1 VISVVESIAPA
12 ALQVVCCD
20 VAGYATQKA
29 TADAIT
35 ALRQTPSPLTGEP
48 LPAAFW
54 KHADEQTVVGL
65 TAVFQ
70 AISRHKLDPTRFT
83 DWGILA
89 APRFLGR
96 AALAVALNRFAL
108 EGAWGISPHL
118 IPHRSL
124 HSISGTVSQALKIQ
138 GPNFGVGGGPNA
150 AGEALLVAGGMIA
163 DERLPGVWVILTG
176 YEPELAPTN
185 PAEAE
190 QESSSSPP
198 PAATAVALAL
208 RRGED
213 STGQLRLRLGCEA
226 GLAEEVKK
234 YATASSWPTFSLQA
248 LTQALD
254 GPAPEGC
261 WRLRGGWAV
270 LESPEV
276 AEN

>member
-1 VISVVESIAPA
+1 VISVLDSSTPA
-12 ALQVVCCD
+12 VRQVVCCD
-20 VAGYATQKA
+20 VAGYATQQA
-29 TADAIT
+29 PADALP
-35 ALRQTPSPLTGEP
+35 ALRQKPSPLTGEP

-65 TAVFQ
+65 TAVFD
-70 AISRHKLDPTRFT
+70 AIRQHQLDPGSFS

-96 AALAVALNRFAL
+96 AALAVALNRFTL

-176 YEPELAPTN
+176 FEPELTPVN
-185 PAEAE
+185 PAETDAV
-190 QESSSSPP
+190 SAADLPS
-198 PAATAVALAL
+198 AATAVVLAL
-208 RRGED
+208 MREGASTARR
-213 STGQLRLRLGCEA
+213 RLRLGCDA
-226 GLAEEVKK
+226 GPVEELNQ
-234 YATASSWPTFSLQA
+234 YGTASCWPSFSLQA
-248 LTQALD
+248 LKEALD
-254 GPAPEGC
+254 SPAPAVC
-261 WRLRGGWAV
+261 WRLRGGWAA
-270 LESPEV
+270 LESPEA
-276 AEN
+276 AEI